1 MKILTQKQCIIG
13 EGPIWCE
20 REGLLYFVNGIDNE
34 ICTYD
39 PATDIVQTYPQAVG
53 VAAIAF
59 AKDGRMLVTRA
70 DGAYF
75 LDLPSGRTTPMY
87 DDRFKITNANDA
99 KVGPDGC
106 FYVGTQSEFRLGISE
121 RIDGKLYRIT
131 PEGEVSVLLDGLILA
146 NGMDWSPDERFFY
159 LADTGAK
166 KVREYEFD
174 KATGGLNPTG
184 REVHVS
190 GADGLTIDEDGILYV
205 ASWGKSCLV
214 VIDTKAMTISDTL
227 PVPTKAPASCAF
239 FGKALNDLV
248 ITTAAY
254 PQNVEHDAAAG
265 FLLVQK
271 TKTSGRLP
279 YYFGETRKVL

>member
-1 MKILTQKQCIIG
+1 MKILKQKRCVIG
-13 EGPIWCE
+13 EGPIWNE
-20 REGLLYFVNGIDNE
+20 REGLLYFVNGIENE

-39 PATDIVQTYPQAVG
+39 PETEAFSSDPQEVG

-75 LDLPSGRTTPMY
+75 LNLPSGRITPMY
-87 DDRFKITNANDA
+87 DDHIKIKNANDA

-106 FYVGTQSEFRLGISE
+106 FYVGTQSEFRLGLSKK
-121 RIDGKLYRIT
+121 IDGKLYRIT
-131 PEGEVSVLLDGLILA
+131 PEGEVTVLLDGLILA

-166 KVREYEFD
+166 KVWEYEFD
-174 KATGGLNPTG
+174 KQTGNVTPTG

-190 GADGLTIDEDGILYV
+190 GADGLTVDQTGTIFV
-205 ASWGKSCLV
+205 ASWGKSCIV
-214 VIDTKAMTISDTL
+214 SIDAKTMQIKETT

-239 FGKALNDLV
+239 FGKEMNQLV

-254 PQNVEHDAAAG
+254 PQNIEHDASAG
-265 FLLVQK
+265 CLFVK
-271 TKTSGRLP
+271 KMTVAGRMP
-279 YYFGETRKVL
+279 YLFGKDLQ

>member
-1 MKILTQKQCIIG
+1 MKILTQKRCVIG

-20 REGLLYFVNGIDNE
+20 REKLLYFVNGIENE

-39 PATDIVQTYPQAVG
+39 PKTETFCSYGQEIG

-59 AKDGRMLVTRA
+59 ARDGRMLVTRR
-70 DGAYF
+70 DGALF
-75 LDLPSGRTTPMY
+75 LDLSTGKTSPMY
-87 DDRFKITNANDA
+87 DESIQINYANDA

-121 RIDGKLYRIT
+121 KIDGKLYRIMPSGKVT
-131 PEGEVSVLLDGLILA
+131 VLLDGLILA

-174 KATGGLNPTG
+174 KQTGALRFTG

-190 GADGLTIDEDGILYV
+190 GADGLTIDKNGTIFV
-205 ASWGKSCLV
+205 ASWGKSCIAV
-214 VIDTKAMTISDTL
+214 VDANTMTLSDTIAL
-227 PVPTKAPASCAF
+227 PTKAPASCAF
-239 FGKALNDLV
+239 FGKEMDQLV
-248 ITTAAY
+248 ITTAAFGIGT
-254 PQNVEHDAAAG
+254 EADTSAG
-265 FLLVQK
+265 YLLIEK
-271 TKTSGRLP
+271 MSSSGRLP
-279 YYFGETRKVL
+279 YYFGETTL

>member
-1 MKILTQKQCIIG
+1 MMKILTQKRCVIG

-20 REGLLYFVNGIDNE
+20 REKLLYFVNGIEKE

-39 PATDIVQTYPQAVG
+39 PERDIFKAYPQEIG

-59 AKDGRMLVTRA
+59 ARDGRMLITRR
-70 DGAYF
+70 DGAFF
-75 LDLPSGRTTPMY
+75 LDLSTGKISPMY
-87 DDRFKITNANDA
+87 DESIQIKYANDA

-106 FYVGTQSEFRLGISE
+106 FYVGTQSEFRLGLSE
-121 RIDGKLYRIT
+121 KIDGKLYRIT
-131 PEGEVSVLLDGLILA
+131 PDGEVTVLLDGLILA

-174 KATGGLNPTG
+174 HATGNVSPTG

-190 GADGLTIDEDGILYV
+190 GADGLTVDEHGTLYV
-205 ASWGKSCLV
+205 ASWGKSCLA
-214 VIDTKAMTISDTL
+214 VIDTKTMQLQKTVS
-227 PVPTKAPASCAF
+227 VPTKAPASCAF
-239 FGKALNDLV
+239 FGKEMNQLV

-254 PQNVEHDAAAG
+254 PPNVEHDATAG
-265 FLLVQK
+265 YLLLQAMNDRGK
-271 TKTSGRLP
+271 LP
-279 YYFGETRKVL
+279 YLFGGKFS

>member
-1 MKILTQKQCIIG
+1 MKQLTQKRCIVG
-13 EGPIWCE
+13 EGPIWND

-39 PATDIVQTYPQAVG
+39 PATDTIKSYPQAIG

-59 AKDGRMLVTRA
+59 SKDGRMLVTRA
-70 DGAYF
+70 DGAFF
-75 LDLPSGRTTPMY
+75 LNPDGSVTPMY
-87 DDRFKITNANDA
+87 DEHVRIKHANDA

-106 FYVGTQSEFRLGISE
+106 FYVGTQSEFRLGLSDK
-121 RIDGKLYRIT
+121 IDGKLYRIT
-131 PEGEVSVLLDGLILA
+131 PEGDVAVLLDGLVLA

-174 KATGGLNPTG
+174 KATGSLTPTG
-184 REVHVS
+184 REVHIS
-190 GADGLTIDEDGILYV
+190 GADGLTVDENGTIYV
-205 ASWGKSCLV
+205 ASWGKFCIVL
-214 VIDTKAMTISDTL
+214 IDSKTMTINNPL
-227 PVPTKAPASCAF
+227 VVPTKAPSSCAF
-239 FGKALNDLV
+239 FGKEMNQLV

-265 FLLVQK
+265 FLFLQK
-271 TKTSGRLP
+271 MNVVGRSP
-279 YYFGETRKVL
+279 YLFGKVLL